1 MTAIQLSEL
10 SKTYRSGFWMRPFEA
25 VKGIDL
31 TVEQGEAFGFVGPNG
46 AGKTSTIKILAG
58 LQAPTTG
65 DAFINGVSCNE
76 PRSRQQLGFLPERPY
91 FYTHLTANEVLR
103 FYGSLFGMKG
113 AVLNDRIQT
122 LLKRVEMTKF
132 SDVPLGKYSK
142 GMLQRVGLC
151 QTLLHDPE
159 VILLDEPMSGLDP
172 VGRAMVRDIILEERQ
187 AGRTVFF
194 CSHVLSD
201 VESICDHVA
210 ILIQGEIRKQGTMAE
225 LLQGGSNDKICIFRY
240 DASNVDQQLD
250 VLALTNGATATQRLD
265 GLWEI
270 VVPHLE
276 WPTFLR
282 ANLSRIQVVEVQIQ
296 RQSLEDLLVGEVH
309 RDQLSAEKMGVL
321 A

>member
-1 MTAIQLSEL
+1 MTAIQLSGL

-31 TVEQGEAFGFVGPNG
+31 TVENGEAFGFVGPNG

-65 DAFINGVSCNE
+65 DARINGVSCSD

-103 FYGSLFGMKG
+103 FYGSLFGMRG
-113 AVLNDRIQT
+113 SILTDRINA

-132 SDVPLGKYSK
+132 ADVPLGKYSK

-172 VGRAMVRDIILEERQ
+172 VGRALVRDIILEERQ

-210 ILIQGEIRKQGTMAE
+210 ILIQGEIRKQGTMSE
-225 LLQGGSNDKICIFRY
+225 LLGGSNDKICIFQY
-240 DASNVDQQLD
+240 DANNVEKQLD
-250 VLALTNGATATQRLD
+250 MTVLSEGTDITQRLD

-270 VVPHLE
+270 VIPNVE
-276 WPTFLR
+276 WSAFLR
-282 ANLSRIQVVEVQIQ
+282 TNLGLIQVVEVRTQ
-296 RQSLEDLLVGEVH
+296 RQSLEDILVGEVH
-309 RDQLSAEKMGVL
+309 RDQVSVDHMGVL

>member
-1 MTAIQLSEL
+1 MTAIQLSGL

-31 TVEQGEAFGFVGPNG
+31 TVQQGEAFGFVGPNG

-65 DAFINGVSCNE
+65 DAFINGVSCRE

-103 FYGSLFGMKG
+103 FYGSLFGMNG
-113 AVLNDRIQT
+113 AVLTDRIQA
-122 LLKRVEMTKF
+122 LLQRVDMTKF
-132 SDVPLGKYSK
+132 ADIPLGKYSK

-172 VGRAMVRDIILEERQ
+172 VGRALVRDIILEERQ

-210 ILIQGEIRKQGTMAE
+210 ILIQGEIRKQGTMSE
-225 LLQGGSNDKICIFRY
+225 LLDGGSNDKVCIFQY
-240 DASNVDQQLD
+240 DVGNVEQHLD
-250 VLALTNGATATQRLD
+250 LTTVSPETKVTQRLD

-270 VVPHLE
+270 VVPNSEWPLFLQRNLE
-276 WPTFLR
+276 W
-282 ANLSRIQVVEVQIQ
+282 IHIVEVHTQ

-309 RDQLSAEKMGVL
+309 RDQVSTESMGVL
-321 A
+321 V